1 MQLDGLSGA
10 LEFGAGFADAANL
23 EQARRRAAH
32 VFGILRKQPALSH
45 AQSTNALGRAALL
58 AWACTRSGTER
69 DAAGEQA
76 LFRSVD
82 DALDEETFV
91 TSIERV
97 YKVRLLHWL
106 VHRLSHRLV
115 HRLLHRLLG

>member
-1 MQLDGLSGA
+1 MSYGD
-10 LEFGAGFADAANL
+10 LERL
-23 EQARRRAAH
+23 PH
-32 VFGILRKQPALSH
+32 HI
-45 AQSTNALGRAALL
+45 
-58 AWACTRSGTER
+58 ER